1 MIATFLLAAL
11 SAAFLIAAVS
21 RMARGGGVAHPQ
33 TRTWLLI
40 AVIFGGVSGWLFY
53 RT

>member
-1 MIATFLLAAL
+1 VIATGILAVL
-11 SAAFLIAAVS
+11 GAAFLIAALA
-21 RMARGGGVAHPQ
+21 RLARGGGVAHPQ

-40 AVIFGGVSGWLFY
+40 ATMFGGISGWLLY